1 MAPSDGLPA
10 GVRAAPLAAADL
22 DGAVLLSAEAGWNQ
36 VAADWRLFLELG
48 APIGLKRA
56 DGRLIATAST
66 LPYGGRFG
74 WISMVLVTAEHR
86 RQGLATWLL
95 RHCIDSLRAQGLVPG
110 LDATPAGRTVYLGL
124 GFRDCWSMKRLV
136 CRAAPA
142 PMVAPP
148 PGVTLRAIRDADRPA
163 LAAYDRD
170 VFGADRA
177 RLLAHLAGRL
187 PGAALI
193 AERDGRIVGF
203 VNGRDGRVMNQLG
216 PLVAE
221 DEPIARALL
230 ARGLAALAPSPV
242 AIDLADRHQALG
254 GWLAGLGFAAER
266 PLTRMVLGRDA
277 AFDDPAWLFAVAGPE
292 LG

>member
-1 MAPSDGLPA
+1 MAPSDALPA

-36 VAADWRLFLELG
+36 IAADWRLFLELG
-48 APIGLKRA
+48 QPIGLKRA

-95 RHCIDSLRAQGLVPG
+95 RHCIDSLRAQSLVPG

-124 GFRDCWSMKRLV
+124 GFRDCWTMKRLV

-142 PMVAPP
+142 PVVVAP

-170 VFGADRA
+170 IFGADRG
-177 RLLAHLAGRL
+177 RLLAHLAARL
-187 PGAALI
+187 PPAALI

-221 DEPIARALL
+221 DEPTARALL
-230 ARGLAALAPSPV
+230 ARGLAAIAPSPV
-242 AIDLADRHQALG
+242 AIDLADRHQTLG
-254 GWLAGLGFAAER
+254 GWLVGLGFAAER
-266 PLTRMVLGRDA
+266 PLTRMIHERDA
-277 AFDDPAWLFAVAGPE
+277 AFDDPARLFAVAGPE